1 VGVFGVSVF
10 VIGAVALALLIIR
23 RGRNQPPTA
32 PDHIMLFLGI
42 AGTIT
47 GLVVILLRFS

>member
-10 VIGAVALALLIIR
+10 VIGAVSLALLIVR
-23 RGRNQPPTA
+23 RGNKTVPTSA
-32 PDHIMLFLGI
+32 DHVMLFLGI

-47 GLVVILLRFS
+47 GLVVILLRFT

>member
-1 VGVFGVSVF
+1 MGVFGVSVF
-10 VIGAVALALLIIR
+10 VIGAISLAFLIIR
-23 RGRNQPPTA
+23 RGNNKRPTA

>member
-1 VGVFGVSVF
+1 MGVFGVSVF
-10 VIGAVALALLIIR
+10 VIGAVSLALLIIR
-23 RGRNQPPTA
+23 RNRNLPPTT
-32 PDHIMLFLGI
+32 PDHIMLFIGI